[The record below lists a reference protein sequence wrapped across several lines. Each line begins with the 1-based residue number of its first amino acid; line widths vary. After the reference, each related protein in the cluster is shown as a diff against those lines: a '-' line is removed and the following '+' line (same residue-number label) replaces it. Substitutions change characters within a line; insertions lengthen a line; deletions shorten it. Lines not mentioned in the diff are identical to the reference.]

1 LIHHLKSEIA
11 KKTKLKRV
19 IYVWNYIEWGGAQ
32 IYFFALMKE
41 VKKHCEILVILPTN
55 SDKQLLTFL
64 DNLNVKYEF
73 FDAVSDNQPATTFQ
87 RKIQRHF
94 NKVICEYKT
103 LKYLQTLGLSDSIVH
118 IELAPWQSVTALSIL
133 AKRTKV
139 FTTIHNNPVTNNKLR
154 NISWKIKFGILSK
167 FKNFNIFTSN
177 KYTKNAL
184 YEIAPKNFVDKINVT
199 YTAVNPLEIDE
210 ALAVEIDRNELIE
223 KYNLPKKK
231 TLVFVVGQFIDRK
244 GRWILLDAA
253 KKLSEIDNEIGFVWI
268 SNSKPSV
275 EDLQKAEN
283 YGLGDNFRLITSD
296 QVGNER
302 IDLFKLMRM
311 ADIFALPSYIEGLP
325 ISLLEGMALGKP
337 SISTNVYAIPEAV
350 KHLETG
356 ILIEPGDSSALAE
369 SILQLKSDKELSEKI
384 GKSGREFV
392 LKHFDER
399 EAAKIA
405 FQTYKES
412 CV

>member
-1 LIHHLKSEIA
+1 LINHLKSEISEN
-11 KKTKLKRV
+11 TKPKRV

-41 VKKHCEILVILPTN
+41 VKKHCEVLVILPEN

-64 DNLNVKYEF
+64 DNLDVKYDF
-73 FDAVSDNQPATTFQ
+73 FDAVSDNQPATTFK

-94 NKVICEYKT
+94 NKVVCEYKT
-103 LKYLQTLGLSDSIVH
+103 LKYLRKLDLSDSVVH

-139 FTTIHNNPVTNNKLR
+139 FTTIHNNPVTNNKFREL
-154 NISWKIKFGILSK
+154 SWKIKFAILSK

-184 YEIAPKNFVDKINVT
+184 YKIAPEKFISKINVT

-210 ALAVEIDRNELIE
+210 ALAVIIDRNELVQKYKLPE
-223 KYNLPKKK
+223 KN

-244 GRWILLDAA
+244 GRWVLLDAA
-253 KKLSEIDNEIGFVWI
+253 KKITEIDNEIGFVWI

-275 EDLQKAEN
+275 EDLQKTEN

-296 QVGNER
+296 QVGKER

-369 SILQLKSDKELSEKI
+369 AILQLKNNKELSEKI

-392 LKHFDER
+392 LKNFDER

>member
-1 LIHHLKSEIA
+1 MQI
-11 KKTKLKRV
+11 
-19 IYVWNYIEWGGAQ
+19 IYVWDYVQWGGAQ

-41 VKKHCEILVILPTN
+41 VKKHCEILVILPEN

-64 DNLNVKYEF
+64 DNLNVNYRF
-73 FDAVSDNQPATTFQ
+73 FNVIGDIRPATTIK
-87 RKIQRHF
+87 RKIQRHL

-103 LKYLQTLGLSDSIVH
+103 LKYLRNLDLSDSIVH
-118 IELAPWQSVTALSIL
+118 IELAPWQSVTALSL
-133 AKRTKV
+133 LSLRTKV
-139 FTTIHNNPVTNNKLR
+139 FTTIHNNPVTNNKFR
-154 NISWKIKFGILSK
+154 EISWKIKFGILSK
-167 FKNFNIFTSN
+167 CKNFNIFTSN
-177 KYTKNAL
+177 KFTKNAL
-184 YEIAPKNFVDKINVT
+184 YKLAPKSVVDKINVT
-199 YTAVNPLEIDE
+199 YTAVNPPEIDE
-210 ALAVEIDRNELIE
+210 ALAVELNRSLLIE
-223 KYNLPKKK
+223 KYNLPRNKL
-231 TLVFVVGQFIDRK
+231 LVFIVGQFIDRK
-244 GRWILLDAA
+244 GRWVLLDAA
-253 KKLSEIDNEIGFVWI
+253 KKLSVIDNEIGFVWI

-275 EDLQKAEN
+275 EDLQKVEE
-283 YGLGDNFRLITSD
+283 YQLGEKFRLITSD
-296 QVGNER
+296 EVGNKR
-302 IDLFKLMRM
+302 IDLFTLMRM
-311 ADIFALPSYIEGLP
+311 ADIFALPSYVEGLP

-369 SILQLKSDKELSEKI
+369 SILKLKNNRELSEKI

-405 FQTYKES
+405 FQSYKES

>member
-1 LIHHLKSEIA
+1 MKSKIKEN
-11 KKTKLKRV
+11 TNPKRV

-41 VKKHCEILVILPTN
+41 VKKHSEILVILPEH

-64 DNLNVKYEF
+64 DNLNVNYEF
-73 FDAVSDNQPATTFQ
+73 FDAVGDNQPATTFK

-94 NKVICEYKT
+94 NKVVCEYKT
-103 LKYLQTLGLSDSIVH
+103 LKYLKKLDLSDSIVH
-118 IELAPWQSVTALSIL
+118 IELAPWQSATALSIL
-133 AKRTKV
+133 SLRTKV

-154 NISWKIKFGILSK
+154 EVSWKIKFGILSK

-184 YEIAPKNFVDKINVT
+184 YKIAPENFVNKINVT

-210 ALAVEIDRNELIE
+210 ALAVDIDRNELVKRYELPE
-223 KYNLPKKK
+223 KN

-244 GRWILLDAA
+244 GRWVLLDAA
-253 KKLSEIDNEIGFVWI
+253 KKIYELDNEIGFVWI
-268 SNSKPSV
+268 SNSKPSI

-283 YGLGDNFRLITSD
+283 YGLGNNFRLITSD
-296 QVGNER
+296 QVGKER

-369 SILQLKSDKELSEKI
+369 SILQLKNNKELSKKI
-384 GKSGREFV
+384 GRSGREFV